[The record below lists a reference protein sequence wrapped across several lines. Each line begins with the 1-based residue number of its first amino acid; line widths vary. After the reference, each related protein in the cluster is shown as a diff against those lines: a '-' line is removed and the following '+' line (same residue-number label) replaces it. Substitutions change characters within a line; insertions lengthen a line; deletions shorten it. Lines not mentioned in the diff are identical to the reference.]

1 MEPPDLL
8 AELERKVQQLQA
20 FNDIGRTLAGTLDID
35 EVLSL
40 IMQKVSEVLRPGHWS
55 LLLVDEERQ
64 ELRFQIAVGEGADRL
79 KDLRLP
85 VGEGVAGSVAATG
98 EPLLVPDVRAD
109 PRFAARFDDAS
120 GIVTGSLLAVPLR
133 SKGRVLGV
141 VELVNPRGGHPF
153 DPSDQRTLEALADY
167 AAIAI
172 DNARAYERI
181 RELTLRDE
189 HTGLFNS
196 RHMWHQL
203 EQEVERTSRTRRPF
217 SIIFIDLDH
226 FKRVNDTWGHQAGS
240 QVLLEVGQL
249 LRSAIRTIDVPVRYG
264 GDEFVVLL
272 PETDQGVARAAAERI
287 RARLAETRFLAS
299 SPPGLGVTAS
309 FGVATCPDDGDSAGE
324 VVQAADAAMYRV
336 KATTRNAVA
345 QAGDDGRSPP
355 VPA

>member
-226 FKRVNDTWGHQAGS
+226 FKRVNDTRGHQAGS
-240 QVLLEVGQL
+240 QVLL
-249 LRSAIRTIDVPVRYG
+249 
-264 GDEFVVLL
+264 
-272 PETDQGVARAAAERI
+272 
-287 RARLAETRFLAS
+287 
-299 SPPGLGVTAS
+299 
-309 FGVATCPDDGDSAGE
+309 
-324 VVQAADAAMYRV
+324 
-336 KATTRNAVA
+336 
-345 QAGDDGRSPP
+345 
-355 VPA
+355 